1 MALSLVFF
9 SVFFD
14 KKLPKIWRG
23 YYALHKQGLLSCY
36 TIAIFLVSL
45 INGWIMT
52 VSPTSGFMSFLRIND
67 GAHDNADHHINNK
80 TKQFHQI
87 VRTQIAKDIEVLFAY
102 AKLPSPLLDACQY
115 VMTGQGKLVR
125 PLLVASAFASVNDDR
140 WQSKAQPISPDIS
153 ETMTQ
158 GNTANPLL
166 ENLLEN
172 DSDYDMARRAA
183 LAVELLHTYS
193 LVHDDLPCMD
203 DDALRRGQPTAHI
216 VFTEATAL
224 LAGDVLQTLAFE
236 VLTAELPTFAPFD
249 AVIASQLLAV
259 FAPRARRMVSGQTL
273 DLNAEANPDIT
284 QSQLEAVH
292 RDKTGA
298 LIEAA
303 MLMGGICA
311 GATAQTRMALQ
322 ECAQHIGL
330 AFQVQDDILD
340 VTTSTDTLGKPA
352 GSDEKLDKSTYVK
365 LMGVEQATSY
375 AQSLFND
382 GRAAILRELSG
393 SKDTNALLALIEWLW
408 SRKK

>member
-1 MALSLVFF
+1 
-9 SVFFD
+9 
-14 KKLPKIWRG
+14 
-23 YYALHKQGLLSCY
+23 
-36 TIAIFLVSL
+36 
-45 INGWIMT
+45 MT
-52 VSPTSGFMSFLRIND
+52 VSVSTSSTNTPSLMPARLVSFAGF
-67 GAHDNADHHINNK
+67 DNN
-80 TKQFHQI
+80 TEQFHSA
-87 VRTQIAKDIEVLFAY
+87 VRAQLSQDIEVLFAY
-102 AKLPSPLLDACQY
+102 AELPSPLIDACRY

-125 PLLVASAFASVNDDR
+125 PLLVASAFDSVNQSNANDGANDNVNDSANNNVSNDDESADKSTDR
-140 WQSKAQPISPDIS
+140 RTTYNSD
-153 ETMTQ
+153 
-158 GNTANPLL
+158 L
-166 ENLLEN
+166 ESLLEN
-172 DSDYDMARRAA
+172 DSDYDMCRRAA

-203 DDALRRGQPTAHI
+203 DDELRRGQPTAHI
-216 VFTEATAL
+216 VFEESTAL

-249 AVIASQLLAV
+249 SAIASQLIAI
-259 FAPRARRMVSGQTL
+259 FAPRARRMVSGQML
-273 DLNAEANPDIT
+273 DLNAEATTGIS
-284 QSQLEAVH
+284 QSDLEAIH

-311 GATAQTRMALQ
+311 GATAPQRMALQ

-382 GRAAILRELSG
+382 GRAAIIRELSSRELSG
-393 SKDTNALLALIEWLW
+393 KKDSADNNALLALIEWLW

>member
-1 MALSLVFF
+1 
-9 SVFFD
+9 
-14 KKLPKIWRG
+14 
-23 YYALHKQGLLSCY
+23 
-36 TIAIFLVSL
+36 
-45 INGWIMT
+45 MT
-52 VSPTSGFMSFLRIND
+52 VSVSTSSTNTPSLMPARFVSFAGF
-67 GAHDNADHHINNK
+67 DNN
-80 TKQFHQI
+80 TEQFHSA
-87 VRTQIAKDIEVLFAY
+87 VRAQLSQDIEVLFAY
-102 AKLPSPLLDACQY
+102 AELPSPLIDACRY

-125 PLLVASAFASVNDDR
+125 PLLVASAFDSVNQSNANANENTDKSTDR
-140 WQSKAQPISPDIS
+140 RTTYNSD
-153 ETMTQ
+153 
-158 GNTANPLL
+158 L
-166 ENLLEN
+166 ESLLEN
-172 DSDYDMARRAA
+172 DSDYDMCRRAA

-203 DDALRRGQPTAHI
+203 DDELRRGQPTAHI
-216 VFTEATAL
+216 VFEESTAL

-249 AVIASQLLAV
+249 SAIASQLIAI
-259 FAPRARRMVSGQTL
+259 FAPRARRMVSGQML
-273 DLNAEANPDIT
+273 DLNAEATTGIS
-284 QSQLEAVH
+284 QSDLEAIH

-311 GATAQTRMALQ
+311 GATAPQRMALQ

-382 GRAAILRELSG
+382 GRAAIIRELSSRDLSG
-393 SKDTNALLALIEWLW
+393 KKDSANNNALLALIEWLW

>member
-1 MALSLVFF
+1 
-9 SVFFD
+9 
-14 KKLPKIWRG
+14 
-23 YYALHKQGLLSCY
+23 
-36 TIAIFLVSL
+36 
-45 INGWIMT
+45 MT
-52 VSPTSGFMSFLRIND
+52 VSVSTSSTNTPSLMPARLISFAGF
-67 GAHDNADHHINNK
+67 DNN
-80 TKQFHQI
+80 TEQFHNA
-87 VRTQIAKDIEVLFAY
+87 VRAQLSQDIEVLFAY
-102 AKLPSPLLDACQY
+102 AELPSPLIDACRY

-125 PLLVASAFASVNDDR
+125 PLLVASAFDSVNQSNANANENTDKSTDDKN
-140 WQSKAQPISPDIS
+140 S
-153 ETMTQ
+153 M
-158 GNTANPLL
+158 ANADGL
-166 ENLLEN
+166 EALLEN
-172 DSDYDMARRAA
+172 DSDYDMCRRAA

-203 DDALRRGQPTAHI
+203 DDELRRGQPTAHI
-216 VFTEATAL
+216 VFEESTAL

-249 AVIASQLLAV
+249 SAIASQLIAI
-259 FAPRARRMVSGQTL
+259 FAPRARRMVSGQML
-273 DLNAEANPDIT
+273 DLNAEATTGIS
-284 QSQLEAVH
+284 QSDLEAIH

-311 GATAQTRMALQ
+311 GATAPQRMALQ

-382 GRAAILRELSG
+382 GRAAVIRELSSRELSG
-393 SKDTNALLALIEWLW
+393 KKDSADNNALLALIEWLW
-408 SRKK
+408 ARKK

>member
-1 MALSLVFF
+1 M
-9 SVFFD
+9 
-14 KKLPKIWRG
+14 
-23 YYALHKQGLLSCY
+23 
-36 TIAIFLVSL
+36 TISFTPNLTDASFMPF
-45 INGWIMT
+45 IN
-52 VSPTSGFMSFLRIND
+52 
-67 GAHDNADHHINNK
+67 
-80 TKQFHQI
+80 TKQFHHD
-87 VRTQIAKDIEVLFAY
+87 VRTQLTQDIDVLFAY
-102 AKLPSPLLDACQY
+102 AELPSPLLDACRY
-115 VMTGQGKLVR
+115 VMTGTGKLVR
-125 PLLVASAFASVNDDR
+125 PLLVASAFASVN
-140 WQSKAQPISPDIS
+140 QSNASDNVNI
-153 ETMTQ
+153 
-158 GNTANPLL
+158 TANDSFNDSFNNADNDNSNGNDAYQNSNL
-166 ENLLEN
+166 ESLLEN

-203 DDALRRGQPTAHI
+203 DDEMRRGQPTAHI
-216 VFTEATAL
+216 VFEESTAL

-249 AVIASQLLAV
+249 SAIASQLFAI
-259 FAPRARRMVSGQTL
+259 FAPRARRMVSGQML
-273 DLNAEANPDIT
+273 DLNAEASTGIT
-284 QSQLEAVH
+284 QNELEAIH

-311 GATAQTRMALQ
+311 GATAPQRIALQ
-322 ECAQHIGL
+322 DCAQHIGL

-382 GRAAILRELSG
+382 GRAAIIRELSG
-393 SKDTNALLALIEWLW
+393 HDLNNRKLSISKDNDALLALIEWLW
-408 SRKK
+408 LRKK

>member
-1 MALSLVFF
+1 
-9 SVFFD
+9 
-14 KKLPKIWRG
+14 
-23 YYALHKQGLLSCY
+23 
-36 TIAIFLVSL
+36 
-45 INGWIMT
+45 MT
-52 VSPTSGFMSFLRIND
+52 VSTTSIPSFMPARLVSFAGF
-67 GAHDNADHHINNK
+67 DHN
-80 TKQFHQI
+80 TEQFHSA
-87 VRTQIAKDIEVLFAY
+87 VRAQLSQDIEVLFAY
-102 AKLPSPLLDACQY
+102 AELPSPLLDACRY
-115 VMTGQGKLVR
+115 VMTGKGKLVR
-125 PLLVASAFASVNDDR
+125 PLLVASAFDSVNHSNANDDFND
-140 WQSKAQPISPDIS
+140 S
-153 ETMTQ
+153 
-158 GNTANPLL
+158 ANNNVSNDDKSTDRKTTSNSDL
-166 ENLLEN
+166 ESLLEN
-172 DSDYDMARRAA
+172 DSDYDMCRRAA

-203 DDALRRGQPTAHI
+203 DDELRRGQPTAHI
-216 VFTEATAL
+216 VFEESTAL

-249 AVIASQLLAV
+249 SAIASQLIAI
-259 FAPRARRMVSGQTL
+259 FAPRARRMVAGQML
-273 DLNAEANPDIT
+273 DLNAEASTGIS
-284 QSQLEAVH
+284 QSDLEAIH

-311 GATAQTRMALQ
+311 GATAPQRMALQ

-382 GRAAILRELSG
+382 GRAAIIRELSSRESSDG
-393 SKDTNALLALIEWLW
+393 GLSNREFSGKKDNADNNALLALIEWLW
-408 SRKK
+408 ARKK

>member
-1 MALSLVFF
+1 
-9 SVFFD
+9 
-14 KKLPKIWRG
+14 
-23 YYALHKQGLLSCY
+23 
-36 TIAIFLVSL
+36 
-45 INGWIMT
+45 MT
-52 VSPTSGFMSFLRIND
+52 VSSTPSFIPESLMPSRLVSFTSF
-67 GAHDNADHHINNK
+67 NNN
-80 TKQFHQI
+80 TEQFHSA
-87 VRTQIAKDIEVLFAY
+87 VRAQLAQDIDVLFAY
-102 AKLPSPLLDACQY
+102 ANLPSPLLDACRY

-125 PLLVASAFASVNDDR
+125 PLLVASAFDSVNHTNINDNANDAD
-140 WQSKAQPISPDIS
+140 K
-153 ETMTQ
+153 ETQ
-158 GNTANPLL
+158 QNSDLAA
-166 ENLLEN
+166 LLEN

-203 DDALRRGQPTAHI
+203 DDDLRRGQPTAHI
-216 VFTEATAL
+216 VFEESTAL

-249 AVIASQLLAV
+249 SAIASQLIAI
-259 FAPRARRMVSGQTL
+259 FAPRARRMISGQML
-273 DLNAEANPDIT
+273 DLNAEASANI
-284 QSQLEAVH
+284 SQGDLEAIH

-311 GATAQTRMALQ
+311 GATAPQRMALQ

-365 LMGVEQATSY
+365 LMGVEDATSY

-382 GRAAILRELSG
+382 GRTAIIRELSRHESSSSELG
-393 SKDTNALLALIEWLW
+393 NDANNDALLALIEWLW
-408 SRKK
+408 ARKK

>member
-1 MALSLVFF
+1 
-9 SVFFD
+9 
-14 KKLPKIWRG
+14 
-23 YYALHKQGLLSCY
+23 
-36 TIAIFLVSL
+36 
-45 INGWIMT
+45 MT
-52 VSPTSGFMSFLRIND
+52 VSTSTSTSTSTTTPSFMPASLMPATLMSF
-67 GAHDNADHHINNK
+67 ASFDNN
-80 TKQFHQI
+80 TEQFHNT
-87 VRTQIAKDIEVLFAY
+87 VRAQLAQDIDVLFAY
-102 AKLPSPLLDACQY
+102 AELPSPLLDACRY
-115 VMTGQGKLVR
+115 VMTGTGKLVR
-125 PLLVASAFASVNDDR
+125 PLLVVSAFDSVN
-140 WQSKAQPISPDIS
+140 QSNANAN
-153 ETMTQ
+153 E
-158 GNTANPLL
+158 NTDKSTDNKNSMANADSL
-166 ENLLEN
+166 EALLEN

-203 DDALRRGQPTAHI
+203 DDELRRGQPTAHI
-216 VFTEATAL
+216 VFEESTAL

-249 AVIASQLLAV
+249 SAIASQLIAI
-259 FAPRARRMVSGQTL
+259 FAPRARRMVSGQML
-273 DLNAEANPDIT
+273 DLNAEASTGIS
-284 QSQLEAVH
+284 QSDLEAIH

-311 GATAQTRMALQ
+311 GATAPQRMALQ

-382 GRAAILRELSG
+382 GRAAVIRELSSRELSG
-393 SKDTNALLALIEWLW
+393 KKDSADNNALLALIEWLW

>member
-1 MALSLVFF
+1 
-9 SVFFD
+9 
-14 KKLPKIWRG
+14 
-23 YYALHKQGLLSCY
+23 
-36 TIAIFLVSL
+36 
-45 INGWIMT
+45 MT
-52 VSPTSGFMSFLRIND
+52 VSPASTSMPSPMSSTTASNTVSTTVPF
-67 GAHDNADHHINNK
+67 ASFNNN
-80 TKQFHQI
+80 TEQFHSA
-87 VRTQIAKDIEVLFAY
+87 VRAQLAQDIEMLFAY
-102 AKLPSPLLDACQY
+102 AELPSPLLDACRY

-125 PLLVASAFASVNDDR
+125 PLLVASAFDSVNRSNANDDVNR
-140 WQSKAQPISPDIS
+140 ADEYVDKSTDKEAKQIQQNSD
-153 ETMTQ
+153 
-158 GNTANPLL
+158 L
-166 ENLLEN
+166 ESLLEN

-203 DDALRRGQPTAHI
+203 DDELRRGQPTAHI
-216 VFTEATAL
+216 VFAESTAL

-236 VLTAELPTFAPFD
+236 VLTAELPTFAPYD
-249 AVIASQLLAV
+249 SAIASQLIAI
-259 FAPRARRMVSGQTL
+259 FAPRARRMVAGQML
-273 DLNAEANPDIT
+273 DLNAEASTDIT
-284 QSQLEAVH
+284 QSDLEAIH

-311 GATAQTRMALQ
+311 GATAPQRIALQ
-322 ECAQHIGL
+322 DCAQHIGL

-382 GRAAILRELSG
+382 GRAAIIRELSSRELSG
-393 SKDTNALLALIEWLW
+393 KKDSADNNALLALIEWLW